1 MSSNDDKNLDLS
13 DADAR
18 LEAHALME
26 SALRLLDAAEEDL
39 AAAKL
44 DDAIC
49 ALGVRSDET
58 S

>member
-1 MSSNDDKNLDLS
+1 MSSNDDKNLKVS
-13 DADAR
+13 DGDAK

-26 SALRLLDAAEEDL
+26 TALRLLDAADEDL

-49 ALGVRSDET
+49 ALGIRSNEAH
-58 S
+58 